1 MGSHWKSTG
10 KRDTTVYFSHG
21 IIYFKVGYQFPMGLL
36 MEHPTGLA
44 MGPISDGLPRT
55 RPLEIPGEVDDIEV
69 HPMEYIINPW
79 DPIP

>member
-1 MGSHWKSTG
+1 
-10 KRDTTVYFSHG
+10 
-21 IIYFKVGYQFPMGLL
+21 MGLL

-44 MGPISDGLPRT
+44 MGPISDGLPRA